1 MLVAVAAGVSSESQ
15 PASSAAAPPARPAP
29 STARRDE
36 RVTCPSWRGWLG
48 GAMSASGSTRDCDVV
63 VLGLGPGGEHAAR
76 KLGEAGLDV
85 IGVDEAL
92 VGGECPFW
100 GCTPSK
106 LMVRPAD
113 LIAEVRRADRLAGEA
128 LVWPDWSLVA
138 ARIREANHD
147 WTDGQHVEPLE
158 HAGVRIVRGHGRLD
172 GPGVVRV
179 EQDGDTTVLRASR
192 GVLLNTGTEPLRP
205 PIAGLAATPYWTNR
219 ETMQATEVPDRL
231 VVVGGGPNGLELAQ
245 VFARYGAQVTLLELA
260 DRIAASE
267 EPEAGD
273 VLTTVLR
280 DEGIEVRAG
289 VEIERVDHD
298 GVFHVHVGGQVLD
311 ADELLVAAG
320 RSPNLADV
328 GLETVGLDPEA
339 DTRRDR
345 RAHAGRRAAL
355 GGRRHHRE
363 GRVHPRL
370 ALPGRRRGRGHPR
383 QGRAAGGLP
392 CGLPGHVHRPGAGVG
407 RDDRGPGPRGRALG
421 PGRAGADRAVRPG
434 LAARTG
440 HHRHRQGGRGR
451 RPGRAGGRDR
461 RGAVRRGGDRDAR
474 DRGARARCP
483 SRGCGR
489 CTTPTRPSTGRSRRR

>member
-1 MLVAVAAGVSSESQ
+1 M
-15 PASSAAAPPARPAP
+15 
-29 STARRDE
+29 TARE
-36 RVTCPSWRGWLG
+36 
-48 GAMSASGSTRDCDVV
+48 STRDCDVV

-113 LIAEVRRADRLAGEA
+113 LIAEVRRADRLAGES

-138 ARIREANHD
+138 ARIRKANHD

-179 EQDGDTTVLRASR
+179 AQDGATTVLRASR

-205 PIAGLAATPYWTNR
+205 PIEGLADTPYWTNR

-267 EPEAGD
+267 EPEASD

-280 DEGIEVRAG
+280 EEGILVRAG

-298 GVFHVHVGGQVLD
+298 GVFHVRADGEVLD
-311 ADELLVAAG
+311 ADQLLVAVG
-320 RSPNLADV
+320 RNPNLADV
-328 GLETVGLDPEA
+328 GLETVGLDPGA
-339 DTRRDR
+339 DTVEIDGHMRAGERLWAVGDITGKGALTHVSRYQAAGAVADILGKDGPPADYRAVSRVTFTDPELASVGMTEGQAREAGLSVRVGLAQIERSARGWLHGPGTTGIVKVVEDADR
-345 RAHAGRRAAL
+345 GVLVGATVVAPYGGEVIGMLVTAVHGEVPVARLRTMHFAYPTFHRTIEAAL
-355 GGRRHHRE
+355 K
-363 GRVHPRL
+363 RL
-370 ALPGRRRGRGHPR
+370 G
-383 QGRAAGGLP
+383 
-392 CGLPGHVHRPGAGVG
+392 
-407 RDDRGPGPRGRALG
+407 
-421 PGRAGADRAVRPG
+421 
-434 LAARTG
+434 
-440 HHRHRQGGRGR
+440 
-451 RPGRAGGRDR
+451 
-461 RGAVRRGGDRDAR
+461 
-474 DRGARARCP
+474 
-483 SRGCGR
+483 
-489 CTTPTRPSTGRSRRR
+489 